1 MKRIY
6 FLVCVLCLMSCQDK
20 VICPAFQST
29 YILDDSTRNAYFSY
43 VWQLDEITRA
53 QFLAEEQS
61 GEAITNDSSSVSNSA
76 QPQTD
81 YYAYAGEKVVPWRVS
96 ARTKYGIIKPGFMPI
111 KKYRMRTAPMENVFA
126 PDPPATNVAV
136 DSPVDLIA
144 SDSLGVSP
152 TDTLA
157 VASLPGYEEETKNQ
171 TRFLYG
177 YDPADNFNVEQQ
189 YYNKYFSDQLIDTT
203 PPQEKPQ
210 PVATDSLSIDST
222 ESKQSFIKGLFKKKN
237 KKQPDTESE
246 GVEEEPVIEE
256 TSEDE
261 GNG

>member
-1 MKRIY
+1 
-6 FLVCVLCLMSCQDK
+6 MSCQDK

-43 VWQLDEITRA
+43 VWQLDESTRA
-53 QFLAEEQS
+53 QFLSQAQTGGLS
-61 GEAITNDSSSVSNSA
+61 TNDSSGVSTST
-76 QPQTD
+76 QPKTD

-96 ARTKYGIIKPGFMPI
+96 SRTKYGIIKPGFMPI

-126 PDPPATNVAV
+126 PDPPATNISV
-136 DSPVDLIA
+136 DSSIDQLA
-144 SDSLGVSP
+144 TDSLGISS

-157 VASLPGYEEETKNQ
+157 VASLPGYEEETENQ

-189 YYNKYFSDQLIDTT
+189 YYNKYFSDRLIDTT
-203 PPQEKPQ
+203 PPKEQSQ
-210 PVATDSLSIDST
+210 PSAATDSLSTDST
-222 ESKQSFIKGLFKKKN
+222 ESKQPFIKGLFKKKN
-237 KKQPDTESE
+237 KKQSDTDLEE
-246 GVEEEPVIEE
+246 VEEEPVNEE